1 MPSVFVSYRR
11 DDSAGFAGR
20 LTDAL
25 EQRLGAGSVFRD
37 VDDIQPGADFEA
49 VIARGLE
56 QVRAVLVVIGPGWL
70 AATVG
75 GARRLDRP
83 DDFVRR
89 EIEQALASGKPVVPV
104 LVGGATM
111 PAADALP
118 TALRGLANR
127 QALVLGDASWLADL
141 ARLEAALAPWVA
153 PPAVGTRVPRR
164 RVLIAALVAGVAIG
178 GGLLW
183 LNRAPGPETIAG
195 SWLAEVAYPWNLT
208 LEERY
213 DFSVRGGRIEGE
225 ASFLGVARAVEDAQW
240 ADGRLHFLTRS
251 QSVLGKD
258 PPRENVQRYEMWR
271 EGDALRVRLVI
282 HRSHSVDAPLEFLAQ
297 RRKD

>member
-1 MPSVFVSYRR
+1 M
-11 DDSAGFAGR
+11 
-20 LTDAL
+20 
-25 EQRLGAGSVFRD
+25 
-37 VDDIQPGADFEA
+37 
-49 VIARGLE
+49 
-56 QVRAVLVVIGPGWL
+56 
-70 AATVG
+70 
-75 GARRLDRP
+75 
-83 DDFVRR
+83 
-89 EIEQALASGKPVVPV
+89 
-104 LVGGATM
+104 
-111 PAADALP
+111 
-118 TALRGLANR
+118 
-127 QALVLGDASWLADL
+127 
-141 ARLEAALAPWVA
+141 
-153 PPAVGTRVPRR
+153 
-164 RVLIAALVAGVAIG
+164 IAALVAGVAIG

-183 LNRAPGPETIAG
+183 LNRAPGPETITG